1 MKELE
6 DELRKIKT
14 LINKSK
20 CMSCQEKFYQIT
32 ENEQDTIKPK
42 HTETGKNLEQLII
55 QGVKTLLIIL
65 DLKSK
70 NDKQSAQRKV

>member
-20 CMSCQEKFYQIT
+20 SMSCQEKFYQIT
-32 ENEQDTIKPK
+32 KNEQDTIKPK
-42 HTETGKNLEQLII
+42 HTETGKELGTTYYLGCKDFTHNFRPQ
-55 QGVKTLLIIL
+55 K
-65 DLKSK
+65 
-70 NDKQSAQRKV
+70 

>member
-32 ENEQDTIKPK
+32 KNE
-42 HTETGKNLEQLII
+42 
-55 QGVKTLLIIL
+55 
-65 DLKSK
+65 
-70 NDKQSAQRKV
+70 